1 MGIAATQLGK
11 KLGLH
16 VIGTA
21 GTAEGIDLVK
31 QNGADQVFNHNDMEN
46 VQQIKV
52 HFSVLVFSFVL
63 ILKVQYYYETNL
75 LSECLIAINC
85 VSEYIIHSESGESA
99 DRFDPGELGGR
110 KPS

>member
-31 QNGADQVFNHNDMEN
+31 QNGAVQVFNHNDMDY

-52 HFSVLVFSFVL
+52 HFSVLVFSF
-63 ILKVQYYYETNL
+63 L
-75 LSECLIAINC
+75 LS
-85 VSEYIIHSESGESA
+85 
-99 DRFDPGELGGR
+99 
-110 KPS
+110 